1 MNRENERLLRDTL
14 ETAEETMARVGHAAY
29 LLARIIA
36 VVIEAISSLTQLKIH
51 NSWNVSHLH
60 PFYGALNYTKK
71 QEEDLLK
78 QIPKESTV
86 VLLDRIAEKKLK
98 EGHQGS
104 AAVEDDDGT
113 VAMSEG
119 TMHAEDNVEMGKAVE
134 EEESRN
140 EVDSEDATPKVGMK
154 RKDGAKGQ
162 RWGRGNRN

>member
-14 ETAEETMARVGHAAY
+14 ETTEETMTRVGHAAY
-29 LLARIIA
+29 LRARITA
-36 VVIEAISSLTQLKIH
+36 AVIEAISSLTQLKIQ
-51 NSWNVSHLH
+51 NTWNVSHLH
-60 PFYGALNYTKK
+60 PFYGTPDYTKI

-78 QIPKESTV
+78 HIPKESTV
-86 VLLDRIAEKKLK
+86 MLIDRIAEKKLK

-134 EEESRN
+134 EEETRN
-140 EVDSEDATPKVGMK
+140 EVASEVATPKVVMK
-154 RKDGAKGQ
+154 KKR
-162 RWGRGNRN
+162 